1 MSQQVVNASLIS
13 KVTVLYG
20 GDSAEREVSL
30 HSGEAIAKGL
40 AVAGFQVTLIDTKG
54 FCLSDLT
61 KEKPDI
67 VFIAL
72 HGRGGE
78 DGCVQGA
85 LEYMNI
91 PYTGSNVLGSA
102 LSMDKIRSKQIMQAL
117 GLPTAKFA
125 VVSVEDYLLEEGH
138 LGALQMKKA
147 KEILT
152 SLGGKVMV
160 KPANEGSS
168 IGMAMAESSEQLDD
182 ALKQAFVFDREV
194 LVEAWINGPEYTVS
208 ILGTEAMPAIHMETP
223 RDFYDYEA
231 KYQSN
236 STQYHCPCGL
246 AESEESKLK
255 ALSLRAFKAT
265 GASGWGRVDVM
276 RDSSNQWQILEVNT
290 VPGMT
295 ETSLVPKA
303 AKVFGLNF
311 SQLVTRIV
319 ELAMEKNNK
328 KDMAEVNNK

>member
-1 MSQQVVNASLIS
+1 MSLLTTNSITVTTI
-13 KVTVLYG
+13 TVLYG
-20 GDSAEREVSL
+20 GTSAEREVSL
-30 HSGEAIAKGL
+30 RSGEAIAKGL
-40 AVAGFQVTLIDTKG
+40 TTAGYQVSLIDTKDY
-54 FCLSDLT
+54 CLSDLV
-61 KEKPDI
+61 KEKTDL

-102 LSMDKIRSKQIMQAL
+102 LSMDKIRSKQVMQAV
-117 GLPTAKFA
+117 GLPTAKFL
-125 VVSVEDYLLEEGH
+125 VVNTDDYQ
-138 LGALQMKKA
+138 AKNA
-147 KEILT
+147 KEILI

-168 IGMAMAESSEQLDD
+168 IGMAMAESPEQLNNALTEAFGFDD
-182 ALKQAFVFDREV
+182 EV

-208 ILGTEAMPAIHMETP
+208 ILGTKALPAIHMETP
-223 RDFYDYEA
+223 RAFYDYEA

-246 AESEESKLK
+246 TEAEESELK
-255 ALSLRAFKAT
+255 AISLKAFKAT
-265 GASGWGRVDVM
+265 GASSWGRVDVM
-276 RDSSNQWQILEVNT
+276 RNSNDEWQILEVNT

-303 AKVFGLNF
+303 AKVFGLSF
-311 SQLVTRIV
+311 SELVTEIV
-319 ELAMEKNNK
+319 ELAIEKHNK
-328 KDMAEVNNK
+328 KLNAVGDSN